1 MVMLLI
7 ESSNLIDLMLQGM
20 FGNSAV
26 FFFSILFFYFRILRS
41 PAAFITFLTLLLI
54 NHCKVNENCIQAYPK

>member
-26 FFFSILFFYFRILRS
+26 FSFFFIFYFFIFFIL
-41 PAAFITFLTLLLI
+41 AF
-54 NHCKVNENCIQAYPK
+54 

>member
-7 ESSNLIDLMLQGM
+7 ESNNLIDLMLQGM

-26 FFFSILFFYFRILRS
+26 FFFFLLLFFLFWHFVESCCFYYI
-41 PAAFITFLTLLLI
+41 PDTF
-54 NHCKVNENCIQAYPK
+54 VNKSLQS